1 MKHRLEKNGEGC
13 RIGDKRI
20 LPREGE
26 GGAVGSGGS
35 SPFSN
40 TN

>member
-1 MKHRLEKNGEGC
+1 MEKDAASEIREYC
-13 RIGDKRI
+13 RERV
-20 LPREGE
+20 